1 MADNEEYPS
10 FTCAEP
16 SCTAQVAMPHER
28 CAQHCLSGGILR
40 VTAEDLHD
48 LLLLPDTVQ
57 ITATRM
63 AATVID
69 DYKQDVEFVIKGVP
83 MPKVRIGDRLPDVQ
97 AVYGRITTPD
107 GGSAVFEKFQRFD
120 DKRGE
125 WVTLE

>member
-1 MADNEEYPS
+1 MTDNEEYPS

-40 VTAEDLHD
+40 VTPELLHD
-48 LLLLPDTVQ
+48 LLLLPDTVR
-57 ITATRM
+57 ITAARM
-63 AATVID
+63 AATLLAQD
-69 DYKQDVEFVIKGVP
+69 QQDVELVLEGIP
-83 MPKVRIGDRLPDVQ
+83 MPGLIGDRLPEVQ